1 MTAGQELVEQRELF
15 GEKVGR
21 FEVTEM
27 DVSEHAH
34 RGPFMVLSGKGER
47 LVVRK
52 PEGGWWFA
60 RRDTITHMGWLADDG
75 DLCAAE
81 TLARLIEK
89 IREVAP

>member
-1 MTAGQELVEQRELF
+1 MTAGQEMKEQRELF

-27 DVSEHAH
+27 DVSEHSH
-34 RGPFMVLSGKGER
+34 RGPYMVLSGDGER

-52 PEGGWWFA
+52 HEGGWWFA
-60 RRDTITHMGWLADDG
+60 QRSTITHMGWLAEDKDM
-75 DLCAAE
+75 CAAE
-81 TLARLIEK
+81 KLARLIEK

>member
-1 MTAGQELVEQRELF
+1 MKTAAQELTEQRELF

-27 DVSEHAH
+27 DVSE
-34 RGPFMVLSGKGER
+34 RGPYMAMNAKGER
-47 LVVRK
+47 LMIRK
-52 PEGGWWFA
+52 HEGGWWYA
-60 RRDTITHMGWLADDG
+60 RRATIHHMGWLVDDK

-89 IREVAP
+89 IREVAK